1 MSVYSDNYNKA
12 LAGYNKI
19 KSCIES
25 CTSLEHLEGVQ
36 KIINGWLE
44 IVGNYAEEIFCDK
57 SIGGRRKRK
66 KAAEGYSQVI
76 TTMFSDIKSN
86 FENKNMELIPEDYES
101 AYKPVRIRSIQ
112 EYNEPIGENFSYDNG
127 SVIALCDTSD
137 SE

>member
-1 MSVYSDNYNKA
+1 MSVYSDNYNKT

-25 CTSLEHLEGVQ
+25 CETLEHLEGVQ
-36 KIINGWLE
+36 RIINSWLDV
-44 IVGNYAEEIFCDK
+44 VGNYAEEIFCDK
-57 SIGGRRKRK
+57 SIGNRRKRK
-66 KAAEGYSQVI
+66 KAAEDYSQVI
-76 TTMFSDIKSN
+76 ATMFSDIKSN

-101 AYKPVRIRSIQ
+101 IYKPVRIRSIQ

-127 SVIALCDTSD
+127 GIITLCNTPD